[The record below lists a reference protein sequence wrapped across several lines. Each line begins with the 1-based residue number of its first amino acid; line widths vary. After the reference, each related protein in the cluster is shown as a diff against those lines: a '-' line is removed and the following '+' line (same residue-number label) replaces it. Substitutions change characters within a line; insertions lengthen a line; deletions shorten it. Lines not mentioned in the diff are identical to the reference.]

1 MNIVVF
7 SNPDFFGDQIRPKFS
22 SMPRFTKMM
31 ADGMEERGHHV
42 EIWAPKSS
50 FFNLP
55 LKGSMKKWMGYIDQY
70 IVFPARVHE
79 LLKECSADTL
89 FVFTDQAQGPWV
101 PLVANRHHV
110 VHCHDFLAQAS
121 ASGKITDIKISWT
134 GRQYQNLIR
143 KGLTKG
149 KHFISGSKKTQDEL
163 LKFFPEYP
171 LSTDVVY
178 NGIVKTFAPFDLFEA
193 RVILGK
199 KVGLDLRPGY
209 ILHVGN
215 NQWYKNRS
223 GVIEIYNAWRTKSKV
238 KLPLLLVGEGLSPQL
253 AKTLEQSPFKNDIH
267 IICKLVDQDVRLAYA
282 GASVFVFPSLA
293 EGFGWP
299 IAEAMVCGCLVITT
313 DEAPMSEVAGDAGFL
328 IPLRPDHG
336 PAIQEWAVEAAK
348 VVSKVIDLSD
358 EERHIVV
365 EAAINNAKRF
375 DHDLAMN
382 SIEVIYQKI
391 VNRHTIRV

>member
-1 MNIVVF
+1 
-7 SNPDFFGDQIRPKFS
+7 
-22 SMPRFTKMM
+22 M
-31 ADGMEERGHHV
+31 ADGMEERGHQV
-42 EIWAPKSS
+42 QVWAPKSS

-70 IVFPARVHE
+70 IVFPAQVNKW
-79 LLKECSADTL
+79 LKGCSADTL

-121 ASGKITDIKISWT
+121 ASGKIAEIKISWT

-143 KGLTKG
+143 KGLNKG
-149 KHFISGSKKTQDEL
+149 KHFISGSKKTQEEL
-163 LKFFPEYP
+163 LKFLPEYP
-171 LSTDVVY
+171 LSSDVVY

-199 KVGLDLRPGY
+199 KVSLDLMPGY
-209 ILHVGN
+209 LLHVGN

-223 GVIEIYNAWRTKSKV
+223 GVIEIYNAWRTKSKA

-267 IICKLVDQDVRLAYA
+267 IICKLGDEDVRLAYA
-282 GASVFVFPSLA
+282 GATVFIFPSLA

-299 IAEAMVCGCLVITT
+299 IAEAMASGCLVITT

-328 IPLRPDHG
+328 IPLRPDHS

-358 EERHIVV
+358 EERQIAVK
-365 EAAINNAKRF
+365 AAINNAKRF

-382 SIEVIYQKI
+382 SIEVIYQNI
-391 VNRHTIRV
+391 ANGHTISV